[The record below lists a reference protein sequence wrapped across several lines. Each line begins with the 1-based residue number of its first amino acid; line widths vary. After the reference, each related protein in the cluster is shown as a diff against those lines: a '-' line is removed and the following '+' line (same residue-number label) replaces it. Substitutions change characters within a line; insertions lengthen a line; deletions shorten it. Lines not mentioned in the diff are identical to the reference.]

1 MPQYKLSGVGYCETQ
16 PHCLKVPS
24 DRDCIIHPSQGR
36 RYKTKKAPEMI
47 SLDCQCLLSAGCGM
61 RLLHCHKFHAHCWSL
76 IERII
81 GSSAEERLDLLI
93 TALRD
98 RWKEQPFEVDKLVED
113 RWEGHWAWIGFL
125 VDSKPTPFTVSHF
138 LPVVPYKERVTPM
151 TDPFHIPILQSLIKR
166 SRKRRCC
173 KVPRF
178 TRARIPFMTVSKTRP
193 SPLGLPL
200 DIQQLI
206 LDNLVRLQDV
216 GNAVAAFHWQLPG
229 SYWRNRF
236 PCDLIFELDDIPQ
249 EDLDWQYLYTEV
261 GRLTETSRGLQNRQ
275 RIFRILQGTRDRFFK
290 IVEQDSYKKD
300 LRIHL

>member
-1 MPQYKLSGVGYCETQ
+1 
-16 PHCLKVPS
+16 
-24 DRDCIIHPSQGR
+24 
-36 RYKTKKAPEMI
+36 
-47 SLDCQCLLSAGCGM
+47 
-61 RLLHCHKFHAHCWSL
+61 
-76 IERII
+76 
-81 GSSAEERLDLLI
+81 
-93 TALRD
+93 
-98 RWKEQPFEVDKLVED
+98 
-113 RWEGHWAWIGFL
+113 
-125 VDSKPTPFTVSHF
+125 
-138 LPVVPYKERVTPM
+138 
-151 TDPFHIPILQSLIKR
+151 
-166 SRKRRCC
+166 
-173 KVPRF
+173 
-178 TRARIPFMTVSKTRP
+178 MTVSKTRP

-236 PCDLIFELDDIPQ
+236 PCDLIFELDDVPQ
-249 EDLDWQYLYTEV
+249 EDLDWQYLFTEV